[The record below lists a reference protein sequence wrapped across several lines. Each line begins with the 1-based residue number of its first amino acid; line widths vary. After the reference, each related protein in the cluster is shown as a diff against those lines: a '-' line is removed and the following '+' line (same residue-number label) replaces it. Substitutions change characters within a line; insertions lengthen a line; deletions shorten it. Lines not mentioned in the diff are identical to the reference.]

1 MNCIHDLHPALDI
14 QRKYQPSQWAR
25 VIHQAELDEANKQY
39 LRNEYRRWRDNQRM
53 SHRNDPDTSRQ
64 AAAKVMADGSRE
76 RHIQAISA
84 AVRAN
89 PGQTNGEL
97 SINTNIDYHEVAR
110 RAPEAA
116 ERGLIH
122 RGEVGG
128 EPIKRKCNV
137 RGTAMTTWLPGPK
150 PKAITESQKS
160 CLEGI

>member
-1 MNCIHDLHPALDI
+1 MSVPSTEALMIGLKEPPTRWKQLVRDLPESD
-14 QRKYQPSQWAR
+14 RT
-25 VIHQAELDEANKQY
+25 Y
-39 LRNEYRRWRDNQRM
+39 LRGIYREKMDAYQRRM

-76 RHIQAISA
+76 RHIQAIA
-84 AVRAN
+84 TAVRAN

-97 SINTNIDYHEVAR
+97 SIHTNIDYHEVAR

-128 EPIKRKCNV
+128 EPVKRKCNV

-150 PKAITESQKS
+150 PKALTESQKS
-160 CLEGI
+160 CLEGILA